1 MSSGKRVIS
10 KTAELLSIFLADHF
24 TLYIKTQNFHW
35 HLKDPLFASM
45 HPFLGT
51 LYKDLLDF
59 IDPLGERLLTLGL
72 HAPSSLA
79 DFLRLTQISESKAES
94 NLDTIIS
101 TLIEDHKK
109 MIETAEKI
117 RHTATL
123 DNDIVTDDM
132 MIERIAYHQKTLWML
147 QSIKTL

>member
-1 MSSGKRVIS
+1 MPSSKIAIS
-10 KTAELLSIFLADHF
+10 KTAELLSVFLADHF
-24 TLYIKTQNFHW
+24 TLYVKTQNFHW

-72 HAPSSLA
+72 HAPASMA
-79 DFLRLTQISESKAES
+79 DFLRLTQICESKAES
-94 NLDTIIS
+94 NLEMIVS
-101 TLIEDHKK
+101 TLIADHTK

-117 RHTATL
+117 RLTASA
-123 DNDIVTDDM
+123 DHDAVTDDM
-132 MIERIAYHQKTLWML
+132 MIERIAYHQKTLW
-147 QSIKTL
+147 TLRSVTKS

>member
-1 MSSGKRVIS
+1 MTSGKVTIS
-10 KTAELLSIFLADHF
+10 KTAELLSVFLADHF
-24 TLYIKTQNFHW
+24 TLFVKTQNFHW

-79 DFLRLTQISESKAES
+79 DFVRLTQLNESKAES
-94 NLDTIIS
+94 NLNVILS
-101 TLIEDHKK
+101 TLIEDHTK

-117 RHTATL
+117 RQTSLIDH
-123 DNDIVTDDM
+123 DVVTDDM
-132 MIERIAYHQKTLWML
+132 MVGRIAYHQKTLWML
-147 QSIKTL
+147 QSIKIS